1 MRNGIRRFLS
11 DYPEIQV
18 IGEACSFPEM
28 LQMITSLRPSVVL
41 LDLRMPNPADLPP
54 ERIRAACQDCRVVAL
69 SIYASEEWAILA
81 NRFGAA
87 TFLDKA
93 TLVQTLVPAIQG

>member
-1 MRNGIRRFLS
+1 MRAGIRRFLN
-11 DYPEIQV
+11 DYPEIQIV
-18 IGEACSFPEM
+18 GEACSFPE
-28 LQMITSLRPSVVL
+28 LIQMISDLRPNVVL

-54 ERIRAACQDCRVVAL
+54 ENIRRACQDCRIIAM

-93 TLVQTLVPAIQG
+93 TLVETLVPAIQG